1 MDMAFKEMETKKK
14 DDLDDVLEKY
24 QKLYEMEKKHQ
35 NDIATHTK
43 YSLKDYDDGKKDKKH
58 KDNTETRKELMKQI
72 EDK

>member
-1 MDMAFKEMETKKK
+1 MDMAFKEMESKKK

-24 QKLYEMEKKHQ
+24 QKPYEMEKKHQ

-58 KDNTETRKELMKQI
+58 KKKEF
-72 EDK
+72 

>member
-1 MDMAFKEMETKKK
+1 MWTIENFR
-14 DDLDDVLEKY
+14 KY
-24 QKLYEMEKKHQ
+24 SIIIQDPWNPKKHQ